1 MKYITVRKLRKL
13 NACEDSVND
22 FINEFGENGR
32 IHVKKLIEILHENK
46 DSRNYSSWLF
56 EKFNLTRICYG
67 YHNSGKIHYKA
78 NYEKGKL
85 NGEYITYYENGKI
98 ACKANC
104 ENGKLNGEYIS
115 YYENGK
121 IWYKENYKNGLKHGE
136 CIVYYNNSNIAYKE
150 NYKNGKII

>member
-85 NGEYITYYENGKI
+85 NGEYI
-98 ACKANC
+98 
-104 ENGKLNGEYIS
+104 S